1 MRTVRWFAVPHCTA
15 VRKNGVGRE
24 KGGDKKEIGSDAA

>member
-1 MRTVRWFAVPHCTA
+1 MRKDRWLAVPHYTV

-24 KGGDKKEIGSDAA
+24 KGEDKEEIGSDAA